1 MKNRK
6 NYPILMALFIACFS
20 WQVGAQVQN
29 ADVQEFPGFK
39 QMKLMSYRY
48 NINIP
53 DIEGYQT
60 LKCDF
65 HMHTVFSDGHV
76 WPTMRVI
83 EAWND
88 GLDAIAITDHIET
101 KNRKNKDILQ
111 IDLNK
116 SGEIAQET
124 GKTIDLIVIQG
135 AEITRK
141 KPLGHIN
148 ALFVQDV
155 SKMDVPNEMDAV
167 NEAVKQGAYL
177 QWNHP
182 GWPND
187 SSTIYPIHK
196 KLIAEKKIRG
206 VEVFNGSE
214 LYPKV
219 LDWCDENGLA
229 YLANTDLHYAS
240 ANSYREKLQRPM
252 TLVFAKERTE
262 EGIRE
267 ALFAGR
273 TLAYF
278 YNNLAGKEE
287 FLKEIVKRSLFVKV
301 INSDKGTI
309 EICNKSDI
317 SYTLRFGD
325 YMYAVPV
332 YANQTLRI
340 DIPSGTNVTFTNCLI
355 RQDKQLVMKLW

>member
-1 MKNRK
+1 MKYYK
-6 NYPILMALFIACFS
+6 IIFVTAFFIAGLQGQTS
-20 WQVGAQVQN
+20 AQIQN
-29 ADVQEFPGFK
+29 ADVYEIPGLV
-39 QMKLMSYRY
+39 QMKQLSYRY

-53 DIEGYQT
+53 DLDGYVT

-65 HMHTVFSDGHV
+65 HMHSVFSDGHV

-88 GLDAIAITDHIET
+88 GLDAIAITDHIESRV
-101 KNRKNKDILQ
+101 RKNQDILQ

-116 SGEIAQET
+116 SGDIALAKGNEI
-124 GKTIDLIVIQG
+124 GLIVIRG

-141 KPLGHIN
+141 KPFGHIN

-155 SKMDVPNEMDAV
+155 SKMDVPDEIDAI
-167 NEAVKQGAYL
+167 NEAVRQETFL
-177 QWNHP
+177 FWNHP

-187 SSTIYPIHK
+187 TSTLYPIHK
-196 KLIAEKKIRG
+196 VLITQKKIHG
-206 VEVFNGSE
+206 AEVFNGSE

-219 LDWCDENGLA
+219 LDWCNEYELA
-229 YLANTDLHYAS
+229 FFANTDLHYAS

-252 TLVFAKERTE
+252 TLVFAKERSV

-267 ALFAGR
+267 ALFKGR

-278 YNNLAGKEE
+278 NYQLAGKEE
-287 FLKEIVKRSLFVKV
+287 YIKEIIRKSISVKI
-301 INSDKGTI
+301 INPEKNTI

-317 SYTLRFGD
+317 PYTIKFGKF
-325 YMYAVPV
+325 MYSVPV
-332 YANQTLRI
+332 FANQVLRI
-340 DIPSGTNVTFTNCLI
+340 DIPSGTDVTFTNCLTG
-355 RQDKQLVMKLW
+355 QDKYVIMKLW